1 MNGVKLVRRLEVK
14 KDMKTIILLTVLLLL
29 NISQV
34 YGEEYVTKNTTITV
48 YKGEITW
55 CFFGDRDRPTLDCN
69 YLELGEKKELI
80 NKFLDFLVNGD
91 LD

>member
-34 YGEEYVTKNTTITV
+34 YGEEYSSKNATITL

-55 CFFGDRDRPTLDCN
+55 CFFGDSDRPTPDCN
-69 YLELGEKKELI
+69 YMKLGDKKQLI
-80 NKFLDFLVNGD
+80 NKFLDFLINGD